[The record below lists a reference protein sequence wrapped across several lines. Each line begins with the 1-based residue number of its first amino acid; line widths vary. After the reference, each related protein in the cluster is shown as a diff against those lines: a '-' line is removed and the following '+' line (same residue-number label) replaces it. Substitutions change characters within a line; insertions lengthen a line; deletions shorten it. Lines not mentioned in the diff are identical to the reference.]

1 MGYVSVNPCSPR
13 HHGQREHGRT
23 DGHEGVTLQQAAL
36 LPGFEDDGTAAQLD
50 SAIAYGRSIDHT
62 TQRLR

>member
-1 MGYVSVNPCSPR
+1 
-13 HHGQREHGRT
+13 
-23 DGHEGVTLQQAAL
+23 VTLQQAAL